1 MGVGARAAPAVDLCL
16 WFTHGFNTIPRKH
29 PAQGLNCTKTSNLN
43 HILKN
48 PKVNQETVMAL
59 NSEDNINKSPDI
71 GNKVPL
77 HHWPQRLMSQGL
89 ENNYP
94 VKLVMMEHS
103 WKGTGLWWPR
113 CFQVNEMC
121 WPRQANDL
129 ENVSWQHWTEKLWI
143 ACKIEPGFVYKGRWA
158 WWESAPWKLCLS
170 VDQKHVQLDR
180 DSTRRDF
187 S

>member
-1 MGVGARAAPAVDLCL
+1 MIRTFSTALISLLTPMVSQKEAEVSSLTWEVL
-16 WFTHGFNTIPRKH
+16 VYFELQHGHRS
-29 PAQGLNCTKTSNLN
+29 QGSTSCRPLPLIHTWIQHKPKEAFSSRPQLHKNLN

-48 PKVNQETVMAL
+48 PKVNQETIMAL

-71 GNKVPL
+71 DNKVPL

-121 WPRQANDL
+121 LTQT
-129 ENVSWQHWTEKLWI
+129 S
-143 ACKIEPGFVYKGRWA
+143 
-158 WWESAPWKLCLS
+158 
-170 VDQKHVQLDR
+170 
-180 DSTRRDF
+180 
-187 S
+187 